1 MPTKWQRF
9 SIDIPDNYG
18 PSEREAI
25 AQDVIQFIQERTKN
39 GLNKNN
45 RAMPGYSKEYIQSV
59 EFRAAGKDAGKV
71 DLTLTGDMLGALDLI
86 SHQPGKLLIG
96 FENGT
101 FENAK
106 ADGNIRGTY
115 GRNKATKKRRDFL
128 GITKSDLAR
137 ILENYTPDTSLD
149 NAETAALAGEAADA
163 ITGRMGGSGE

>member
-1 MPTKWQRF
+1 MPAKWQRF
-9 SIDIPDNYG
+9 SVEIPEDYG
-18 PSEREAI
+18 PSERESI
-25 AQDVIQFIQERTKN
+25 AQDVLQFIRDRTQK

-45 RAMPGYSKEYIQSV
+45 RAMPGYSKEYIHSV

-71 DLTLTGDMLGALDLI
+71 DLTLTGDMLGAMDLI
-86 SHQPGKLLIG
+86 SHQKGKLILG

-115 GRNKATKKRRDFL
+115 GKSKATKKKRDFL

-137 ILENYTPDTSLD
+137 ILDNYTPDTSLD
-149 NAETAALAGEAADA
+149 NAETSALAGEAADA
-163 ITGRMGGSGE
+163 IVGRVGGNGE